1 MSDKLI
7 GRVHKINIK
16 NRKLKSNAESKFD
29 LLTGLYTKKHFCSCI
44 EKYISDRKESN
55 SALIVVDVDNFK
67 TVNENLGTAFGDE
80 VLVSIAKALS
90 SCLASEDLIGRI
102 GGDEFIIFIKKYI
115 NKEQIIRTI
124 SKICSR
130 ISSIYVGELED
141 FSLSVTCGIALIPSE
156 ENILKNSNNDTET
169 NEAKNI
175 SDTLYDNA
183 CKALVYAKDIA
194 QLDYAFYQDDIPEMV
209 NAPFNNHNP
218 DDYTTFNNYT
228 SNSYDRYGY
237 KLTNMAFKL
246 MEDTKDVDSTINLL
260 LHTLADHFELSVI
273 FVRQLT
279 DKPRQLEYIYECVT
293 GNYNRLLG
301 QKCTYTE
308 DEWDTFVNHYK
319 DGYFIFNDFTH
330 LPSELRKASPFVKN
344 VKTVLE
350 IPIYNNST
358 FTGCVEFV
366 SITRH
371 KAWSDEDINTLKMFC
386 RILSSYLLSMRTL
399 KKTEDLVAKLTQKDA
414 LTGLMNYET
423 FLRTVKD
430 FAMSN
435 TDPNVGIAIVYSDIK
450 YFKAIND
457 KYGYSVGDSLLDYFA
472 NTAKDSGEYTFAAC
486 RIYSDNIIT
495 AGTYLNSL
503 NPEEF
508 IQIINDYNHKM
519 EHELQRRFF
528 DQRILINSGVYI
540 CHDTKNLDVEI
551 AISNANLARKRA
563 KNADTSEPVLFT
575 SDMIN
580 SLLHQMELCS
590 NLHTAIENEELK
602 VVYQPKIE
610 CGSEKVIGAE
620 ALVRW
625 YKPDGT
631 CVYPDEFI
639 PLFESNGLIVEVDY
653 YVYKKVFEHIKK
665 RLDEELPVVPISM
678 NVSRAHLVSDGILE
692 YIKTLFDTYQIPP
705 ELVEFELTENI
716 YIENM
721 NAVLPLINKMR
732 ALGVKISMDDF
743 GAGHSCLNELNN
755 LPLDTLKLDRVFM
768 SEHLNERQQIILS
781 SIVEMAKK
789 LNIAVLCEG
798 VENDSQNEFLRKIGC
813 DMVQGYYYS
822 KPLSEEEFVEY
833 IKTRVTENI
842 NYTHFAFNKSLWDD
856 NLEYQGILLGNDIRY
871 TSGPANMSALY
882 FNGGSTSTN
891 VVELPVNLY
900 PVSNYTITMWFKE
913 DEEQIG
919 ASLMYTSFEHGY
931 SNIIPHNADY
941 KALFR
946 IKEVTGE
953 DSPWTD
959 AHGVIA
965 PKKNVWNFLAVSY
978 NYRTRT
984 SNIYINGLLAGRY
997 ANAPVLGSPMRIL
1010 LGGDIYSNCFKGAIA
1025 DLRIYNQELSS
1036 TEILYTFNA
1045 LMHS

>member
-1 MSDKLI
+1 MNDRLI
-7 GRVHKINIK
+7 GRVHKINVR
-16 NRKLKSNAESKFD
+16 NRKAKSNPETKYDS
-29 LLTGLYTKKHFCSCI
+29 LTGLYTKEYFRGCI
-44 EKYISDRKESN
+44 DKFISAHKDAH

-67 TVNENLGTAFGDE
+67 MVNENLGTAFGDE
-80 VLVSIAKALS
+80 VLTSIAKALS
-90 SCLASEDLIGRI
+90 SCLVSDDFIGRI
-102 GGDEFIIFIKKYI
+102 GGDEFTIFIKKYI
-115 NKEQIIRTI
+115 DKEQIIRTI
-124 SKICSR
+124 NKICSR
-130 ISSIYVGELED
+130 VSSVYVGELEG
-141 FSLSVTCGIALIPSE
+141 FNLSVTCGISLFSDDGD
-156 ENILKNSNNDTET
+156 SV
-169 NEAKNI
+169 
-175 SDTLYDNA
+175 DTLYDNA

-194 QLDYAFYQDDIPEMV
+194 QLDYAFYQNDIPEMV

-218 DDYTTFNNYT
+218 NDYTTFNNYEI
-228 SNSYDRYGY
+228 NSYDKYGY

-246 MEDTKDVDSTINLL
+246 MEDSKDVDSTINLL
-260 LHTLADHFELSVI
+260 LHTLADHFDLSVI
-273 FVRQLT
+273 FIRQTT

-301 QKCTYTE
+301 KISNYTKE
-308 DEWDTFVNHYK
+308 EWDNLINHYN

-330 LPSELRKASPFVKN
+330 LPSELKQSSPFVQN

-350 IPIYNNST
+350 IPIYNNGSYA
-358 FTGCVEFV
+358 GSVEFV

-371 KAWSDEDINTLKMFC
+371 KNWSLEEINTLKIFC

-399 KKTEDLVAKLTQKDA
+399 KKTEDLVTQLTQKDS
-414 LTGLMNYET
+414 LTGLMKYDT
-423 FLRTVKD
+423 FLKTVKD

-435 TDPNVGIAIVYSDIK
+435 TDPNIGVAIVYSDIK

-457 KYGYSVGDSLLDYFA
+457 KYGYSVGDSLLNYFA
-472 NTAKDSGEYTFAAC
+472 NTVKDSGQYTFAAC

-503 NPEEF
+503 DPAEF
-508 IQIINDYNHKM
+508 ISIISEYNHKM
-519 EHELQRRFF
+519 EEELQKRFF

-540 CHDTKNLDVEI
+540 CHDTRTLDVEI
-551 AISNANLARKRA
+551 AISNANLARKKA
-563 KNADTSEPVLFT
+563 KVSDCSDPVLFT

-580 SLLHQMELCS
+580 SLLQQMELCS
-590 NLHTAIENEELK
+590 NLHSAIANEELK

-625 YKPDGT
+625 IKPDGT
-631 CVYPDEFI
+631 CVYPDTFI
-639 PLFESNGLIVEVDY
+639 PLFESNGLIIEVDY
-653 YVYKKVFEHIKK
+653 YVYKKVFEHISK
-665 RLDEELPVVPISM
+665 RLAEELPVVPISM
-678 NVSRAHLVSDGILE
+678 NVSRAHLVSDGIFE

-732 ALGVKISMDDF
+732 DLGVKISMDDF
-743 GAGHSCLNELNN
+743 GAGHSCLNELNS

-768 SEHLNERQQIILS
+768 SETLNERQQIILS
-781 SIVEMAKK
+781 SIIEMAKK

-798 VENDSQNEFLRKIGC
+798 VENDSQNEFLRRIGC

-822 KPLSEEEFVEY
+822 KPLSEEDFVEY
-833 IKTRVTENI
+833 IKTRLNKNV
-842 NYTHFAFNKSLWDD
+842 NYTHFAFNNSLWDD
-856 NLEYQGILLGNDIRY
+856 NLEYQGIQLGNNIRY
-871 TSGPANMSALY
+871 TTGPANMSALY
-882 FNGGSTSTN
+882 FNGGPASTN
-891 VVELPVNLY
+891 VVELPTSVY

-913 DEEQIG
+913 DEDQIG
-919 ASLMYTSFEHGY
+919 SSILYTSYEHGY
-931 SNIIPHNADY
+931 SNVIPHNADY
-941 KALFR
+941 KSLFR
-946 IKEVTGE
+946 IKEVSGDAT
-953 DSPWTD
+953 PWTD

-965 PKKNVWNFLAVSY
+965 PKKNVWNFLAISY

-984 SNIYINGLLAGRY
+984 SNLYINGLPAGRF
-997 ANAPVLGSPMRIL
+997 ANAPVLGTPIRIL

-1045 LMHS
+1045 LSHS

>member
-1 MSDKLI
+1 MNDKLI
-7 GRVHKINIK
+7 GRVHKINVK
-16 NRKLKSNAESKFD
+16 NRKPRSSAESKYD
-29 LLTGLYTKKHFCSCI
+29 SLTGLYTKKYFRSCI
-44 EKYISDRKESN
+44 DKYISEHDDSN

-67 TVNENLGTAFGDE
+67 VVNDNLGTAFGDE
-80 VLVSIAKALS
+80 VLRSIAKALS

-115 NKEQIIRTI
+115 DKEQIIRTI
-124 SKICSR
+124 SKICAR
-130 ISSIYVGELED
+130 ISSVYVGELED
-141 FSLSVTCGIALIPSE
+141 FSLSVTCGIALFSA
-156 ENILKNSNNDTET
+156 ENNMADI
-169 NEAKNI
+169 
-175 SDTLYDNA
+175 LYDNA

-209 NAPFNNHNP
+209 NAPFNTHNP
-218 DDYTTFNNYT
+218 DDYTTFNTYT
-228 SNSYDRYGY
+228 SNSYDKYGY

-260 LHTLADHFELSVI
+260 LHTLADHFSLSVI
-273 FVRQLT
+273 FIRQVT
-279 DKPRQLEYIYECVT
+279 DTPCQLEYIYECVT

-301 QKCTYTE
+301 TKCNYTD
-308 DEWDTFVNHYK
+308 DEWSALLNHYE
-319 DGYFIFNDFTH
+319 DGYYICNDTSH
-330 LPSELRKASPFVKN
+330 LPKELRQASPFVN
-344 VKTVLE
+344 NLKTVLE
-350 IPIYNNST
+350 IPIYSSNS

-366 SITRH
+366 SITKNRI
-371 KAWSDEDINTLKMFC
+371 WTIEEINTLKMFC
-386 RILSSYLLSMRTL
+386 RVLSSYLLSMRTL
-399 KKTEDLVAKLTQKDA
+399 KKTEDLVAKLSQKDS
-414 LTGLMNYET
+414 LTGLMKYDT
-423 FLRTVKD
+423 FIKTVKD
-430 FAMSN
+430 FSLSN
-435 TDPNVGIAIVYSDIK
+435 TDPNIGIAIVYSDIR

-495 AGTYLNSL
+495 AGTYSNSL
-503 NPEEF
+503 KPDEF
-508 IQIINDYNHKM
+508 IKIINEYNHKM
-519 EHELQRRFF
+519 EAELQKRFF
-528 DQRILINSGVYI
+528 DQRIVINSGVYI
-540 CHDTKNLDVEI
+540 CHDTRNLDVEV

-563 KNADTSEPVLFT
+563 KTSDSSDPVLFT

-580 SLLHQMELCS
+580 NLLQQMELCS
-590 NLHTAIENEELK
+590 NIHSAIENEELT
-602 VVYQPKIE
+602 VFYQPKIE

-625 YKPDGT
+625 FKPDGT
-631 CVYPDEFI
+631 CVYPDSFI

-653 YVYKKVFEHIKK
+653 FVYKKVFEHIRK
-665 RLDEELPVVPISM
+665 RLDDELPVVPISM
-678 NVSRAHLVSDGILE
+678 NVSRAHLVSDGIFE
-692 YIKTLFDTYQIPP
+692 YIKNLFNTYQIPP
-705 ELVEFELTENI
+705 ELIEFELTENI

-732 ALGVKISMDDF
+732 SLGVKISMDDF

-768 SEHLNERQQIILS
+768 SDNLNERQQIILS

-822 KPLSEEEFVEY
+822 VPLSEDDFTEY
-833 IKTRVTENI
+833 IKTRLNENI
-842 NYTHFAFNKSLWDD
+842 YYTHFAFNNSLWDD
-856 NLEYQGILLGNDIRY
+856 NLEYQGLLLGNDIRY
-871 TSGPANMSALY
+871 TVGPAKIPAIY
-882 FNGGSTSTN
+882 FNGGATSTN
-891 VVELPVNLY
+891 VIELPVNLY
-900 PVSNYTITMWFKE
+900 PISNYTITMWFKE

-919 ASLMYTSFEHGY
+919 SSVMYTSFEHGY

-953 DSPWTD
+953 DRPLTD

-984 SNIYINGLLAGRY
+984 SNIYINGLHAGRC

-1036 TEILYTFNA
+1036 TEILYTFNS

>member
-16 NRKLKSNAESKFD
+16 NRKLKSNAESKYD
-29 LLTGLYTKKHFCSCI
+29 SLTGLYTKKHFCSCM
-44 EKYISDRKESN
+44 EKYISDHKESN

-67 TVNENLGTAFGDE
+67 IVNDNLGTAFGDE

-102 GGDEFIIFIKKYI
+102 GGDEFIIFNKKYI
-115 NKEQIIRTI
+115 NKEQIVRTI

-141 FSLSVTCGIALIPSE
+141 FSLSVTCGIALIPSD
-156 ENILKNSNNDTET
+156 ENILKNSDNDTET

-175 SDTLYDNA
+175 SDTLYNNA

-301 QKCTYTE
+301 KKCTYTE

-350 IPIYNNST
+350 IPIYNNNT
-358 FTGCVEFV
+358 FSGCVEFV

-386 RILSSYLLSMRTL
+386 RILSSYLLSMKTL

-495 AGTYLNSL
+495 AGTYLNNL

-519 EHELQRRFF
+519 EQELQRRFF

-551 AISNANLARKRA
+551 AISNANLARKKA

-580 SLLHQMELCS
+580 SLLQQMELCS

-653 YVYKKVFEHIKK
+653 YVYKKVFEHIRK

-692 YIKTLFDTYQIPP
+692 YIKTLFNTYQIPP

-871 TSGPANMSALY
+871 TTGPANMSALY
-882 FNGGSTSTN
+882 FNGGATSTN

>member
-1 MSDKLI
+1 MSDRI
-7 GRVHKINIK
+7 VGRVHKISIR
-16 NRKLKSNAESKFD
+16 NRKAKSDAEQKYDS
-29 LLTGLYTKKHFCSCI
+29 LTGLYTKDYFRSCVD
-44 EKYISDRKESN
+44 KYFLQHKDAC
-55 SALIVVDVDNFK
+55 SALLVIDVDNFK
-67 TVNENLGTAFGDE
+67 TVNENLGNAFGDE
-80 VLVSIAKALS
+80 VLRGIAKAIS

-102 GGDEFIIFIKKYI
+102 GGDEFTVFIKKYI
-115 NKEQIIRTI
+115 NKEQIVRTI

-130 ISSIYVGELED
+130 ISSVYVGELED
-141 FSLSVTCGIALIPSE
+141 FSLSVTCGIALFP
-156 ENILKNSNNDTET
+156 ENGDNI
-169 NEAKNI
+169 EA
-175 SDTLYDNA
+175 LYDNA

-194 QLDYAFYQDDIPEMV
+194 QLDYSFYQEDIPEMV

-218 DDYTTFNNYT
+218 DDYTTFNAPT
-228 SNSYDRYGY
+228 TSYDKYGY

-273 FVRQLT
+273 FVRQVT
-279 DKPRQLEYIYECVT
+279 EKPRQLEYIYECVT

-301 QKCTYTE
+301 TKCNYTE
-308 DEWDTFVNHYK
+308 EEWANLLNHYE

-330 LPSELRKASPFVKN
+330 LPNELRKSSPFVNN

-350 IPIYNNST
+350 IPIYNNNT
-358 FTGCVEFV
+358 FTGSVEFV
-366 SITRH
+366 SITKH
-371 KAWSDEDINTLKMFC
+371 KSWNDKDINTLKMFC
-386 RILSSYLLSMRTL
+386 RILSSYLLNMRNL
-399 KKTEDLVAKLTQKDA
+399 KKTENLIAELTHKDA
-414 LTGLMNYET
+414 LTGLMKYDT
-423 FLRTVKD
+423 FVKTVKD

-435 TDPNVGIAIVYSDIK
+435 TDPNIGIAIVYSDIR

-457 KYGYSVGDSLLDYFA
+457 KYGYAVGDSLLDYFA
-472 NTAKDSGEYTFAAC
+472 NTAKDSGEYNFAAC

-495 AGTYLNSL
+495 AGTYLNTL
-503 NPEEF
+503 KPEEF
-508 IQIINDYNHKM
+508 IKIIDEYNRKM
-519 EHELQRRFF
+519 EQELQKRFF
-528 DQRILINSGVYI
+528 DQRIVINSGVYI
-540 CHDTKNLDVEI
+540 CHDTRTLDVEV
-551 AISNANLARKRA
+551 AISNSNLARKRA
-563 KNADTSEPVLFT
+563 KNSDSTEPVLFT

-580 SLLHQMELCS
+580 NLLQQMELCS
-590 NLHTAIENEELK
+590 NLHNAIENEELK
-602 VVYQPKIE
+602 VFYQPKVE

-625 YKPDGT
+625 FKPDGT
-631 CVYPDEFI
+631 CVLPDSFI

-653 YVYKKVFEHIKK
+653 FVYKKVFEHLRK

-705 ELVEFELTENI
+705 DLVEFELTENI

-743 GAGHSCLNELNN
+743 GAGHSCLNELNS

-768 SEHLNERQQIILS
+768 SDNLNDRQQIILS

-798 VENDSQNEFLRKIGC
+798 VENNSQNEFLRKIGC

-822 KPLSEEEFVEY
+822 KPLSEEEFTEY
-833 IKTRVTENI
+833 IKTRLNECI
-842 NYTHFAFNKSLWDD
+842 QYTHFAFNNSLWDD
-856 NLEYQGILLGNDIRY
+856 NLEHQGILLGSDIRY
-871 TSGPANMSALY
+871 TTGLANMPAIY
-882 FNGGSTSTN
+882 FNGGSVSTN
-891 VVELPVNLY
+891 VVELPINIY

-919 ASLMYTSFEHGY
+919 SSIMYTSFEHGY
-931 SNIIPHNADY
+931 SSIIPHNGDY

-946 IKEVTGE
+946 LKEVTGE
-953 DSPWTD
+953 ETPWTD
-959 AHGVIA
+959 ACGVIA

-984 SNIYINGLLAGRY
+984 SNIYLNGLPAGRCT
-997 ANAPVLGSPMRIL
+997 NAPILGSPMRIL
-1010 LGGDIYSNCFKGAIA
+1010 LGGDIYSNCYKGAIA

-1045 LMHS
+1045 LTHS